1 MPVPAVHLQKG
12 SSSMHLKKG
21 LSFIAFGFLF
31 VLVNLNL
38 TISHSLPAINLMPD
52 FVGWILFFLAFG
64 ALGSY
69 MEGRG
74 ILKWIPFVLI
84 FVTGVLWLVQ
94 IFMPE
99 QNFGMFKVP
108 VNILTAVYMFL
119 LFGVL
124 ERIARDFGSVHES
137 TLRVLKYLSLGLY
150 IALNLL
156 SLLLLAGYVS
166 AETAALPV
174 LVMGAAILVAALIT
188 LVILLALRKEI
199 GGQEDL

>member
-1 MPVPAVHLQKG
+1 
-12 SSSMHLKKG
+12 MHLKKG

-38 TISHSLPAINLMPD
+38 TISQSLPAINLMPD

-74 ILKWIPFVLI
+74 ALKWNPFVLI

-94 IFMPE
+94 IVMPE
-99 QNFGMFKVP
+99 QDFGILKAP

-124 ERIARDFGSVHES
+124 ERIARDFRSRHES

-150 IALNLL
+150 IVLNLL
-156 SLLLLAGYVS
+156 SLLVLAGYVA
-166 AETAALPV
+166 AEAAALPV
-174 LVMGAAILVAALIT
+174 LVLGAAILVAAIMT
-188 LVILLALRKEI
+188 VVILFSLRKEI
-199 GGQEDL
+199 GEQADL